1 VEIVVEVADVDA
13 AYAHARDAAARH
25 GGQVEPLTARA
36 WGQTDFRLI
45 DPDGYYIRV
54 TSNA

>member
-1 VEIVVEVADVDA
+1 MVEVADVDA